1 MQFRHCHLNGLYWHP
16 PLILYC
22 DFLHLCYSR
31 KACAIYSTSPRLYFL
46 SPLSQTDLEVY
57 IRKITAHYFVILIQV
72 EQGFHIFKPR
82 TKTSGTCFCEVNTEV
97 HNHNSI
103 SDWFPRPTTLT
114 LFSIV
119 THLGQNGQYHHF
131 INFLAKKH
139 CFGTKWGS
147 ITFSGTRA
155 P

>member
-31 KACAIYSTSPRLYFL
+31 KACAIYSTSPSLYFL

-82 TKTSGTCFCEVNTEV
+82 TKTSGTCFCEVNSEV
-97 HNHNSI
+97 HNHNSVI
-103 SDWFPRPTTLT
+103 DFQSPPHWLCFLLWHTWAKMAK
-114 LFSIV
+114 
-119 THLGQNGQYHHF
+119 YHHF

-139 CFGTKWGS
+139 YFETKWGS